1 MKSHE
6 SPPQKPLK
14 HCGVLCVVP
23 CSRHKRF
30 LPRNNQSRPA
40 LNNFCLLRG
49 PPKRKLGREL
59 LYLSGGD
66 GLAETGTALS
76 RAEVLVTLGDGIGL
90 LDDLISLGED
100 ELDVAGVGHVG
111 VDLSWVSI

>member
-1 MKSHE
+1 M
-6 SPPQKPLK
+6 
-14 HCGVLCVVP
+14 LCLVHVTRG
-23 CSRHKRF
+23 S

-49 PPKRKLGREL
+49 PPPKKKIGKRVF

-90 LDDLISLGED
+90 LDDLLSLGED